1 MSYAKLPDLAYAY
14 GGPGMNGRIRVRPE
28 DFHVSELLRFEPDD
42 TGSHWLLHIEKKN
55 CNTIWVQQQL
65 AEFAGIR
72 RMDVGFAGMKDRRA
86 VCEQWF
92 SVLQGSGKQ
101 LDWDKLDVDGV
112 RVIAARQH
120 GRKLRRGTL
129 RGNEFRI
136 VVRDTEGDREVL
148 DRTLAKIVDEGVP
161 NYFGPQR
168 FGHNAA
174 NISLAQAVLGKENR
188 RVNRQKRQFAL
199 SAARSLIFNAVL
211 SARVTA
217 GTWSEILEGDLAGLV
232 GSRSFFPV
240 KELTDEIRVWAQ
252 KKDIHPT
259 GPLWGT
265 GVRDTSGSTRDL
277 ESKMAHTYE
286 TLSTGLERQAVKQS
300 RRSSRLLVEDLRWKY
315 TGDKLTLEFFLRRG
329 GYATAVLREILNVEE
344 PDAGLEESENND

>member
-1 MSYAKLPDLAYAY
+1 MAGYIPEISGFDTPKSFRVTHLY
-14 GGPGMNGRIRVRPE
+14 GLTETYGPA
-28 DFHVSELLRFEPDD
+28 
-42 TGSHWLLHIEKKN
+42 T
-55 CNTIWVQQQL
+55 
-65 AEFAGIR
+65 
-72 RMDVGFAGMKDRRA
+72 
-86 VCEQWF
+86 VCAWQ
-92 SVLQGSGKQ
+92 S
-101 LDWDKLDVDGV
+101 DWDKLDVDGV
-112 RVIAARQH
+112 RVIATRQH

-136 VVRDTEGDREVL
+136 VVRDIEGDRKVL
-148 DRTLAKIVDEGVP
+148 NRTLEKIVDEGVP

-217 GTWSEILEGDLAGLV
+217 GTWSEILEGDLAGRV

-265 GVRDTSGSTRDL
+265 GVRDRVNHYFRFPPNL
-277 ESKMAHTYE
+277 
-286 TLSTGLERQAVKQS
+286 RQV
-300 RRSSRLLVEDLRWKY
+300 LLR
-315 TGDKLTLEFFLRRG
+315 
-329 GYATAVLREILNVEE
+329 
-344 PDAGLEESENND
+344 